1 MGRPLF
7 TEPFIRLSKNPGTR
21 PVAGF
26 QLMSTPMVSSSERLS
41 SASSDSIC
49 SVIDTTQN
57 AQQGE
62 QGTRGMQSM

>member
-1 MGRPLF
+1 MGRPVS

-26 QLMSTPMVSSSERLS
+26 QLMCTPLVCSSERLS
-41 SASSDSIC
+41 SASSDPIYRL
-49 SVIDTTQN
+49 ITTTQD

-62 QGTRGMQSM
+62 QGTRGMQLM